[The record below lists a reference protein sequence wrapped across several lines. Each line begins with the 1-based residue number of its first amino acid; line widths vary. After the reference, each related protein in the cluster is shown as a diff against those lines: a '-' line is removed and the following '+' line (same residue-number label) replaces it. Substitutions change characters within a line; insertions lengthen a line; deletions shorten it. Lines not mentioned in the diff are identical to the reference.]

1 MALHI
6 FQKKTITNTDK
17 MELTFEA
24 NMKSL
29 GSHDQG
35 LFQLLSYMYLFY
47 YLNWIS
53 VAWNTSTVRY
63 EKKKSLA
70 ERS

>member
-1 MALHI
+1 M
-6 FQKKTITNTDK
+6 K
-17 MELTFEA
+17 LTFEA

-63 EKKKSLA
+63 EKKNLWQKEANMQGELG
-70 ERS
+70 